1 MTLRNLNIF
10 LAVYET
16 GSTTAAA
23 EKLYLA
29 QPSIS
34 VAIAEL
40 EKEYGVPL
48 FERGGR
54 RLTVTE
60 SGELFYQYARHILDL
75 CGQLDDRMQGLA
87 DGGTLR
93 IGASIT
99 IGNYY
104 LPGYVREMAGRWPQT
119 TVRAFIENT
128 GTLEAML
135 LANQLDAAVWEGDV
149 HNPSLVGREIGRDHL
164 QMICSPEH
172 PLARHGSVAPQVLCM
187 QNFLLREKGSAV
199 RDLFDLRMGELGLAV
214 EPLWESVSTQAIV
227 HAVAQ
232 DIGVS
237 VLPYALVRGAAEQ
250 RRIACVEID
259 GLDLSRKLRLV
270 YRKNKYISPQL
281 HSFFEIVAGEGK
293 AGAARHE
300 AARK

>member
-16 GSTTAAA
+16 GSTTAAS

-60 SGELFYQYARHILDL
+60 NGELFYQYARHILDL
-75 CGQLDDRMQGLA
+75 CTEMDDRMQGLA
-87 DGGTLR
+87 EAGTLR
-93 IGASIT
+93 IGASVT

-104 LPGYVREMAGRWPQT
+104 LPGYVRQMKGRCPR
-119 TVRAFIENT
+119 TVIRAFIENT
-128 GTLEAML
+128 GTLETML
-135 LANQLDAAVWEGDV
+135 LANQLDAAILEGEV
-149 HNPSLVGREIGRDHL
+149 ASPSLAWEEIGHDHL
-164 QMICSPEH
+164 SMICSPEH
-172 PLARHGSVAPQVLCM
+172 PLARHAGVAPQVLCM
-187 QNFLLREKGSAV
+187 QDFLLREKGSAV
-199 RDLFDLRMGELGLAV
+199 RDLFDLRMREKGLV
-214 EPLWESVSTQAIV
+214 IEPLWESVSTQAIV

-232 DIGVS
+232 DLGVS
-237 VLPYALVRGAAEQ
+237 VLPYALVRQDAEQ

-259 GLDLSRKLRLV
+259 GLDLTRRLWLVSRR
-270 YRKNKYISPQL
+270 NKFLSPQL
-281 HSFFEIVAGEGK
+281 HTFFEIVRGSSESGDSLLPPV
-293 AGAARHE
+293 R
-300 AARK
+300 

>member
-1 MTLRNLNIF
+1 MRASVDETTNYTFASIEKTLTISKATPSIYF
-10 LAVYET
+10 GGYT
-16 GSTTAAA
+16 STREYNGAAMELPAA
-23 EKLYLA
+23 E
-29 QPSIS
+29 
-34 VAIAEL
+34 
-40 EKEYGVPL
+40 
-48 FERGGR
+48 
-54 RLTVTE
+54 
-60 SGELFYQYARHILDL
+60 ELFV
-75 CGQLDDRMQGLA
+75 
-87 DGGTLR
+87 T
-93 IGASIT
+93 GASLSEVT
-99 IGNYY
+99 YTWYSGDS
-104 LPGYVREMAGRWPQT
+104 PVA
-119 TVRAFIENT
+119 
-128 GTLEAML
+128 
-135 LANQLDAAVWEGDV
+135 ANQLDAAVWEGDV

-237 VLPYALVRGAAEQ
+237 VLPYALVRGDAEQ